1 MKHVLIV
8 TLPDSE
14 PKQYVLKGKRIGLGR
29 GRENDIQLSV
39 DAISSSHLEFRKAEE
54 GYELIDLEST
64 NGTRLNGK
72 KLGETVT
79 LADGDRLMIGETV
92 PAHFL
97 ILAEGETWVASTDSG
112 SDADQKSA
120 AEFVSMSQKLET
132 LEADIEKKEEEAATL
147 DAKLTALK
155 ESYQSKLTEYGQARL
170 ELERLEQEV
179 EAKKQAGITSSSEIE
194 KLEEDLMVNTQ
205 KVKVMS
211 TNLAAQ
217 QQQIDQLET
226 QKAQPPAPAPAARP
240 APVQPAKPAPVATP
254 APAAAAASMPA
265 AQPAAPTQVARVA
278 APAQAG
284 QPAPAGGGPKPL
296 VTGSPGAKTMKLTK
310 RPAPPARKTVIRKKR

>member
-1 MKHVLIV
+1 MKYVLIV
-8 TLPDSE
+8 TLPNSE

-29 GRENDIQLSV
+29 GAENDIQLAV
-39 DAISSSHLEFRKAEE
+39 DAISSSHLEFRKAED
-54 GYELIDLEST
+54 GYEMIDLEST

-72 KLGETVT
+72 KLGETAT

-97 ILAEGETWVASTDSG
+97 ILAEGETWEASTDSG
-112 SDADQKSA
+112 TDADQKSA
-120 AEFVSMSQKLET
+120 AEFVSLSQKLET
-132 LEADIEKKEEEAATL
+132 LEADIEEKEEEVATL
-147 DAKLTALK
+147 DAKLVELK

-179 EAKKQAGITSSSEIE
+179 EAKKQAGTTSSSEIQ

-217 QQQIDQLET
+217 QEQIDQLET
-226 QKAQPPAPAPAARP
+226 RKAQPPAPPATPVP
-240 APVQPAKPAPVATP
+240 AQPVQPAAPTP
-254 APAAAAASMPA
+254 IAAPAAAAAS
-265 AQPAAPTQVARVA
+265 
-278 APAQAG
+278 
-284 QPAPAGGGPKPL
+284 PAPAASPQRVARTASPAPAASPATGGGPKPL

>member
-8 TLPDSE
+8 TLPDCD
-14 PKQYVLKGKRIGLGR
+14 PRQFVLKGKRIGLGR
-29 GRENDIQLSV
+29 AADNDIQLS
-39 DAISSSHLEFRKAEE
+39 ASEISSSHLELRKVEA

-72 KLGETVT
+72 QISETKT
-79 LADGDRLMIGETV
+79 LEDGDRLMIGETV

-97 ILAEGETWVASTDSG
+97 VLAEGESWEASTAPG

-120 AEFVSMSQKLET
+120 AEFVSMSEKLET

-147 DAKLTALK
+147 DAKLQKLK

-170 ELERLEQEV
+170 ELERLEKEV
-179 EAKKQAGITSSSEIE
+179 ESKKQAGTTSSSEIQ

-211 TNLAAQ
+211 TSLAAQ

-226 QKAQPPAPAPAARP
+226 QKAQPEIPADTPTPATE
-240 APVQPAKPAPVATP
+240 KPAPVAGP
-254 APAAAAASMPA
+254 AK
-265 AQPAAPTQVARVA
+265 A
-278 APAQAG
+278 APARAG
-284 QPAPAGGGPKPL
+284 QPAPIGGPKPL
-296 VTGSPGAKTMKLTK
+296 VTGKAGAKTMKLTK
-310 RPAPPARKTVIRKKR
+310 RPAPPARKTVIQKKKR